1 MKKISKNR
9 ETSIE
14 KDSRPTPPKSRH
26 KVRNISLPN
35 LKKKPSNVRDKRI
48 RLSKRK
54 NAKKGDPKDKNE
66 NWGEVFFH
74 YFEEILERF
83 VKRKLELKAKPPPKP
98 SRPRLFSENIEL

>member
-1 MKKISKNR
+1 MSKQR

-14 KDSRPTPPKSRH
+14 KGEKPTPSKSRH

-35 LKKKPSNVRDKRI
+35 LKKKPSNIRDKRM
-48 RLSKRK
+48 RLKKRK
-54 NAKKGDPKDKNE
+54 NTNDKKGEPKDKNE

-83 VKRKLELKAKPPPKP
+83 VKRKLELKAKPLPKP
-98 SRPRLFSENIEL
+98 ARGRLFSENIEL